1 MMTAVL
7 GGGRVGRDVGCL
19 RFRFGDLNPITGTAY
34 WWSRFDDLPYCVSL
48 VVEDELRL
56 SEHAW
61 NRLVREGMAAEVTG
75 AGSFALPLTVDRPLS
90 EPRTG
95 TPPKGMCPDC
105 WGTCEQ
111 IDTDGSMTGTVGAT
125 FVCSCASLSRRS

>member
-1 MMTAVL
+1 MTAVL
-7 GGGRVGRDVGCL
+7 GGGRVAHDVGCL
-19 RFRFGDLNPITGTAY
+19 RFRFSDTNPITGRAY

-48 VVEDELRL
+48 VVEDELGL

-61 NRLVREGMAAEVTG
+61 NNLVRQEAAEKFVGTG
-75 AGSFALPLTVDRPLS
+75 YYSLPLTVDRPLRA
-90 EPRTG
+90 PRSG
-95 TPPKGMCPDC
+95 DGPAGLCPDC

-125 FVCSCASLSRRS
+125 FVCSCASLSRSSR